1 MYGSLRE
8 FVDILEKEGELVR
21 VGAFVDPVE
30 EMAEIADRVVKV
42 GGKALLFENTG
53 TGFPVAM
60 NLFGSD
66 RRMALA
72 LGAATLD
79 EVPARIDRLVSAAI
93 SPKGTLGEKLAML
106 PVLGEAS
113 RWFPK
118 KVRGRGECQQ
128 VVLEGDGAR
137 LGALPVLKCWPADGG
152 RFVTLPM
159 VNTVDPDTGIRNVG
173 MYRMQ
178 LFGDRETG
186 MHWHMHKT
194 GARHYEAWRRA
205 GRRMPVSVCLGGDPV
220 YTYAATAPLPDG
232 IDEYLL
238 AGFLRRRPVRLVRC
252 LTNELW
258 VPDDCDFVIEGY
270 VDPAEEKAVEGP
282 FGDHT
287 GFYSLEDRYPL
298 FHVTAITH
306 RQGAVWPATV
316 VGIPPQEDLYIAKA
330 TETIFLAPMR
340 LAVQPDLTDLY
351 MPAAGVA
358 HNIAVAG
365 FTPRYPGHVR
375 QAVSALWGAGQMTF
389 NKYLL
394 MIPSGTDPRN
404 VHTVA
409 GLWRHADLSR
419 ALIRGEGVLDVL
431 DHAAAVTGYG
441 SKMAFDLT
449 GCTPDVPLWP
459 LPDRVVAAGGIGA
472 WSLEWLAEWGV
483 VALFAEPDAVVDVG
497 EFLRRNALRPQAL
510 VLFDAAA
517 EGLSGEEL
525 LWLATGNTDAGRDV
539 AFREG
544 VLVADARTKLP
555 GRPGY
560 PSRFPNV
567 VTADEATMDKV
578 DRRWNEYGLGA
589 LQPSPS
595 RRYRRLVRS
604 DRAEV

>member
-1 MYGSLRE
+1 MYGGLRE
-8 FVDILEKEGELVR
+8 YIDLLEREGELVR
-21 VGAFVDPVE
+21 VKACVNPAE
-30 EMAEIADRVVKV
+30 EMTEIADRVVKHA
-42 GGKALLFENTG
+42 GKALLFERTG
-53 TGFPVAM
+53 TEFPVAM
-60 NLFGSD
+60 NLFGSP

-72 LGAATLD
+72 LGARSLD
-79 EVPARIDRLVSAAI
+79 EIPARMERLLGAAL
-93 SPKGTLGEKLAML
+93 SPKGTLAEKMGAL
-106 PVLGEAS
+106 PLLGEAA

-118 KVRGRGECQQ
+118 RLRGRGACQQ
-128 VVLEGDGAR
+128 VVRTGGDAS
-137 LGALPVLKCWPADGG
+137 LAALPVLRCWPADGG

-159 VNTVDPDTGIRNVG
+159 VHTADPETGAVNVG

-178 LFGDRETG
+178 VFDERTTG

-270 VDPAEEKAVEGP
+270 VDPAEEKVVEGP

-441 SKMAFDLT
+441 GKMAFDLT

-483 VALFAEPDAVVDVG
+483 VALFAEPDAAVDVG

-510 VLFDAAA
+510 VLFDAVA

>member
-21 VGAFVDPVE
+21 VGTFVDPVE
-30 EMAEIADRVVKV
+30 EMAEIADRVVKA

-79 EVPARIDRLVSAAI
+79 DVPARIDRLVSTAM

-194 GARHYEAWRRA
+194 GARHYEAYRRA

-232 IDEYLL
+232 VDEYLL
-238 AGFLRRRPVRLVRC
+238 AGFLRGRPVRLVRC
-252 LTNELW
+252 LTNDLY
-258 VPDDCDFVIEGY
+258 VPSDCDFVIEGY
-270 VDPAEEKAVEGP
+270 VDPAEAKVVEGP

-287 GFYSLEDRYPL
+287 GFYSLEDMYPV

-306 RQGAVWPATV
+306 RRDAVWPATV
-316 VGIPPQEDLYIAKA
+316 VGIPVQEDYYIAKA
-330 TETIFLAPMR
+330 TEKIFLAPIR
-340 LAVQPDLTDLY
+340 LVMQPDLEELY

-358 HNIAVAG
+358 HNLAVVG
-365 FTPRYPGHVR
+365 MRSRYPGHVR
-375 QAVSALWGAGQMTF
+375 QTVSSLWGAGQMMF
-389 NKYLL
+389 NKYMLVA
-394 MIPSGTDPRN
+394 PAGAN
-404 VHTVA
+404 VRDESVVA
-409 GLWRHADLSR
+409 SLVRGSDLKR
-419 ALIRGEGVLDVL
+419 AAIAGEGPLDVL
-431 DHAAAVTGYG
+431 DHAAAATGYG
-441 SKMAFDLT
+441 GKLAFDLT
-449 GCTPDVPLWP
+449 GAESDAVMPPLG
-459 LPDRVVAAGGIGA
+459 DMTAAGGIGQ
-472 WSLEWLAEWGV
+472 WMTDLYGEWGV
-483 VALFAEPDAVVDVG
+483 VALFAEPDTDADMSAFVV
-497 EFLRRNALRPQAL
+497 RNCPQARA
-510 VLFDAAA
+510 VALFDSAAY
-517 EGLSGEEL
+517 GLSGEEL
-525 LWLATGNTDAGRDV
+525 LWLATANTDASRDV
-539 AFREG
+539 SFCG
-544 VLVADARTKLP
+544 SVLLADARTKLA
-555 GRPGY
+555 GGEGC
-560 PSRFPNV
+560 PSRFPNPTV
-567 VTADEATMDKV
+567 ASEEIARRVDE
-578 DRRWNEYGLGA
+578 RWAEYGLGEFI
-589 LQPSPS
+589 PSPS
-595 RRYRRLVRS
+595 EKYRKLQRS
-604 DRAEV
+604 SGAAV